1 MSAVQL
7 APAALSPQ
15 HPAAE
20 VVAAIPLTDLVVVAD
35 RFRGFADGTRV
46 HTVSG
51 LVTALRGGAFR
62 NVRTD
67 LTIRLG
73 QGIKRHDK
81 EYVEHVASI
90 HAPASEVR
98 LLGDIA
104 APAPRHHVHK
114 YQETNV
120 LIANLARAEDG
131 SFTADLRIDGD
142 NELLIDHQTGEH
154 VQGLVIVEAARQ
166 LFLGAF
172 ELEYGIRS
180 PEQHYYVVWN
190 SIDLSFKTFLFPLP
204 ASLHARFGAVS
215 IQDPAKLQFTIDIE
229 VTQFGRSVA
238 TATISFAALEN
249 STISQIERR
258 KAAKAIEAFLGATA

>member
-15 HPAAE
+15 PPAAE

-90 HAPASEVR
+90 HAPAAEVR

-154 VQGLVIVEAARQ
+154 VEGRVSVEAARQ
-166 LFLGAF
+166 LFRGAF
-172 ELEYGIRS
+172 EREYGNRW
-180 PEQHYYVVWN
+180 PVRQ
-190 SIDLSFKTFLFPLP
+190 
-204 ASLHARFGAVS
+204 
-215 IQDPAKLQFTIDIE
+215 
-229 VTQFGRSVA
+229 
-238 TATISFAALEN
+238 
-249 STISQIERR
+249 
-258 KAAKAIEAFLGATA
+258 